1 MCVPLAYSSPII
13 FLECLHSPATVG
25 TRACMVCDDCVTM
38 ANHLQY
44 NSRYY
49 VSPLPTL
56 LLSIE
61 SLHPLMPESATL
73 STTPRAV
80 VAGAGPVGCLAA
92 IALAKQGWTVDIYE
106 GRPGARASRP

>member
-13 FLECLHSPATVG
+13 FLECFYSPATPG

-38 ANHLQY
+38 TNHLQY

-61 SLHPLMPESATL
+61 SLHPHYCAH
-73 STTPRAV
+73 A
-80 VAGAGPVGCLAA
+80 
-92 IALAKQGWTVDIYE
+92 
-106 GRPGARASRP
+106 